1 MEDWSHR
8 LALVL
13 MPAAGLLALLG
24 AGPIPVSADA
34 VDLLHRQWLLAWIA
48 AALLL
53 APWFAGLRLPAIAAG
68 LLAKGGYLVAALAG
82 NATAPVGSEL
92 LQVLLLAGAGAIL
105 VAEARREARWNGMPQ
120 LRQEV

>member
-8 LALVL
+8 LALAL
-13 MPAAGLLALLG
+13 LPAAGLLALLG
-24 AGPIPVSADA
+24 AGPLPVEG
-34 VDLLHRQWLLAWIA
+34 VDLLHRQWLLAWVA

-68 LLAKGGYLVAALAG
+68 LVAKGGYIAAALAG
-82 NATAPVGSEL
+82 NATVPVGAEL
-92 LQVLLLAGAGAIL
+92 LQMGLLLASGAIL
-105 VAEARREARWNGMPQ
+105 LAEARREARWNGMPQ

>member
-8 LALVL
+8 LALAL
-13 MPAAGLLALLG
+13 LPAAGLLALLG
-24 AGPIPVSADA
+24 AGPVPLAADA

-53 APWFAGLRLPAIAAG
+53 APWFPALRLPAVAAG
-68 LLAKGGYLVAALAG
+68 LLAKGGYVVAALAG
-82 NATAPVGSEL
+82 NATAPVGAEL
-92 LQVLLLAGAGAIL
+92 LQFVLLLAAGAIL
-105 VAEARREARWNGMPQ
+105 VAEARREARWNGMPR